1 VGGEVRRAVPALKHR
16 RDREAGVLANG
27 AEPALVDEGINLG
40 LVEFSALDVDPHSV
54 AGEEEVGRVPVELGA
69 LVRTKGIFD
78 GELVQA
84 QLGRELVELLLR
96 GSAQVHPH
104 DGVGL
109 VEALRDIGEGE
120 PLRLKN
126 PLSIHPGH
134 GIAHEDSP
142 PAPMGACVA
151 PSSSLDYPPSVARR
165 SGRAKQQSVVRQVCS
180 GTDPV
185 PELRQGE
192 RAPRSAQHDLQEAA
206 FVLHHE
212 PDGMAGNPR
221 LGCAALPYRTEPGP
235 IGSVAHGATTGDAI
249 EESAGRPSR
258 PR

>member
-1 VGGEVRRAVPALKHR
+1 
-16 RDREAGVLANG
+16 
-27 AEPALVDEGINLG
+27 
-40 LVEFSALDVDPHSV
+40 
-54 AGEEEVGRVPVELGA
+54 VGRVPVELGA

-109 VEALRDIGEGE
+109 LEALRDIGEGE

-165 SGRAKQQSVVRQVCS
+165 SGGAKQQSVVRQVCG

-192 RAPRSAQHDLQEAA
+192 RAPR
-206 FVLHHE
+206 
-212 PDGMAGNPR
+212 PR
-221 LGCAALPYRTEPGP
+221 SMTSRRPPSYSTTSRMVWRGTPGR
-235 IGSVAHGATTGDAI
+235 V
-249 EESAGRPSR
+249 SR
-258 PR
+258 PAVQDRTRSHRIRRSCSDRR